1 LGKIGRTKF
10 SIFCCQYPLIAK
22 PTGFGGIH
30 IASKEDIAAMKIH
43 AIEERGT
50 KRDFIDLYFLARDFS
65 MEQMLDFYNQKYG
78 VLEEHLYMIIR
89 SLDYFA
95 GAEDN
100 DMPQMIERVS
110 WKNVKKFFQKQA
122 MRLAQENFRI

>member
-1 LGKIGRTKF
+1 
-10 SIFCCQYPLIAK
+10 
-22 PTGFGGIH
+22 
-30 IASKEDIAAMKIH
+30 MKIH